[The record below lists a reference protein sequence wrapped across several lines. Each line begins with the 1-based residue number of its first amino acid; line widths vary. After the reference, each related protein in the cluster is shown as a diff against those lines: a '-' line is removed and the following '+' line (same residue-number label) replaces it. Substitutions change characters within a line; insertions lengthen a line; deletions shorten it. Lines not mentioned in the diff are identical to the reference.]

1 MDMNSFEFLPWDSA
15 FFGYR
20 VARVVIN
27 NDDPYDYEQTL
38 RILDQEQARL
48 TYILVSPEALRLNS
62 MIKESGGLL
71 VDKKVTFCK
80 TSASHSGFRNE
91 IMEYSGTGDEKELSE
106 LALQAG
112 LYSRFRIDCN
122 FRNGEYERLY
132 RKWLENSLNGK
143 VAFSV
148 IIART
153 EERIS
158 GLITLGARGNFA
170 DIGLLA
176 VDRSYV
182 GMGIGTELVYYADNE
197 ANAKGFSNIKVV
209 TQLDNERACSLYE
222 KCGFSVE
229 SLLNIYHMWL

>member
-1 MDMNSFEFLPWDSA
+1 MNSFEFLPWDSA

-27 NDDPYDYEQTL
+27 NDDPYNYEQTL

-80 TSASHSGFRNE
+80 TCASHSGFRNE

-122 FRNGEYERLY
+122 FRNE
-132 RKWLENSLNGK
+132 
-143 VAFSV
+143 
-148 IIART
+148 
-153 EERIS
+153 
-158 GLITLGARGNFA
+158 
-170 DIGLLA
+170 IG
-176 VDRSYV
+176 
-182 GMGIGTELVYYADNE
+182 
-197 ANAKGFSNIKVV
+197 
-209 TQLDNERACSLYE
+209 RAH
-222 KCGFSVE
+222 V
-229 SLLNIYHMWL
+229 